1 MSWEIYENMLWI
13 DKCCGTILKRYK
25 VRRVREYQV
34 DRRRNNFVKYL
45 ILELDVGIRLYRR
58 LGNRLGNIAN
68 IKRRLEEIIFWNCWI
83 VIILN
88 NNWIFMMDGNYEIL

>member
-45 ILELDVGIRLYRR
+45 IFDVGIRLYR
-58 LGNRLGNIAN
+58 RLGNIAN
-68 IKRRLEEIIFWNCWI
+68 IKRRLEEIIFWI

-88 NNWIFMMDGNYEIL
+88 NNWMVTMRYYKFEEE

>member
-1 MSWEIYENMLWI
+1 M
-13 DKCCGTILKRYK
+13 
-25 VRRVREYQV
+25 RRVREYQV

-68 IKRRLEEIIFWNCWI
+68 IKRRLEEIIF
-83 VIILN
+83 
-88 NNWIFMMDGNYEIL
+88 